1 MSRSRRAPTPLPLP
15 EDLTGCRVGRF
26 VIQSRLGA
34 GGMGEVY
41 YAEDPQLRRLVAL
54 KRVAR
59 RLGNDPESRRQIL
72 REAQRAS
79 ALNSEFIARVHDV
92 LEERGE
98 LFVVMEYVEGETL
111 RHRLGRP
118 MTLEQFFDIAMQC
131 AE

>member
-1 MSRSRRAPTPLPLP
+1 MSGSRRAPTPLPLP

-41 YAEDPQLRRLVAL
+41 YAEAPQLGRPVAL
-54 KRVAR
+54 KRAA

-98 LFVVMEYVEGETL
+98 LFVVMEYVEGETCATASG
-111 RHRLGRP
+111 GR
-118 MTLEQFFDIAMQC
+118 
-131 AE
+131 